1 MMRSALCGYDR
12 QRHRKGVK
20 RHAQH
25 SKQIRKDSIKMKG
38 SRLAMIFGCLIL
50 GCILIACALSL
61 WFAPVVDEETIR
73 QESIQPITTS
83 ERPIMISEIIKVEV
97 PSGEPPTNDFE
108 EVEIVKPE
116 YIYYDVPLSDEVQE
130 YITDQCLE
138 KFGALELYG
147 VNLPKLVI
155 NIIRWE
161 SGFNPDN
168 DNGKCCGYM
177 SVTRNLSKSIIEGED
192 ITDLLDWRQNLRAGI
207 HILKNQYDIYLNS
220 GIVYKHPMP
229 YIVNSYH
236 TGELEPLSFDYIDNI
251 FVSYNTTAERK

>member
-1 MMRSALCGYDR
+1 
-12 QRHRKGVK
+12 
-20 RHAQH
+20 
-25 SKQIRKDSIKMKG
+25 
-38 SRLAMIFGCLIL
+38 MIFGCLIL

-61 WFAPVVDEETIR
+61 WFAPVVDEETMR

-83 ERPIMISEIIKVEV
+83 ERPIMISEIIEVEV
-97 PSGEPPTNDFE
+97 PSGEPPTNDTETE
-108 EVEIVKPE
+108 ETVKPE
-116 YIYYDVPLSDEVQE
+116 YIYYDVPLPDEVQE

-177 SVTRNLSKSIIEGED
+177 SVTRKLSDSIIEGEN
-192 ITDLLDWRQNLRAGI
+192 ITDLLDWRQNIRAGI
-207 HILKNQYDIYLNS
+207 RILKNQFESAKEKYILDSISDYWLTATALEYYHSGSKAKEYGYTFSYCYDI
-220 GIVYKHPMP
+220 
-229 YIVNSYH
+229 
-236 TGELEPLSFDYIDNI
+236 F
-251 FVSYNTTAERK
+251 TTYEKTKTK

>member
-1 MMRSALCGYDR
+1 MISSEA
-12 QRHRKGVK
+12 
-20 RHAQH
+20 
-25 SKQIRKDSIKMKG
+25 IMKG
-38 SRLAMIFGCLIL
+38 SRLTMIFGCLIL

-61 WFAPVVDEETIR
+61 WFAPVVDEETIK

-83 ERPIMISEIIKVEV
+83 ERPIMINEIIEVEV

-116 YIYYDVPLSDEVQE
+116 YIYYDVPLPDEVQE

-147 VNLPKLVI
+147 VNLPKLII

-161 SGFNPDN
+161 SGFNSDN

-177 SVTRNLSKSIIEGED
+177 SVTRKLSDSIIEGEN
-192 ITDLLDWRQNLRAGI
+192 ITDLLDWRQNIRAGV
-207 HILKNQYDIYLNS
+207 HILKNCFDKAKTNDLRA
-220 GIVYKHPMP
+220 VDLHA
-229 YIVNSYH
+229 VNIYH
-236 TGELEPLSFDYIDNI
+236 TGNYEPYDSTYLSNIIETYDY
-251 FVSYNTTAERK
+251 TAERK

>member
-1 MMRSALCGYDR
+1 
-12 QRHRKGVK
+12 
-20 RHAQH
+20 
-25 SKQIRKDSIKMKG
+25 
-38 SRLAMIFGCLIL
+38 MIFGCLIL
-50 GCILIACALSL
+50 GCILITCALSL
-61 WFAPVVDEETIR
+61 WFAPVVDENDIR
-73 QESIQPITTS
+73 QENKQPITTS
-83 ERPIMISEIIKVEV
+83 ERPIMINEIIEVEV

-177 SVTRNLSKSIIEGED
+177 SVTRNLSKSIIEDEN
-192 ITDLLDWRQNLRAGI
+192 ITDLLDWRQNIRAGV
-207 HILKNQYDIYLNS
+207 HILKNCFDEACEDSHTPITFA
-220 GIVYKHPMP
+220 
-229 YIVNSYH
+229 VNCYH
-236 TGELEPLSFDYIDNI
+236 TGKLYPLDIEYVANI
-251 FVSYNTTAERK
+251 VSTYKSTTERK